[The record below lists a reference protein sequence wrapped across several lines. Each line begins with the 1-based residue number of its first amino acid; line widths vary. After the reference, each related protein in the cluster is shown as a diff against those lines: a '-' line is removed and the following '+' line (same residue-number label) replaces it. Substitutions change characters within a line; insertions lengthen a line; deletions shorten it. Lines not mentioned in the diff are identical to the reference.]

1 MQAGA
6 RNSLDQG
13 GCESLGWEMGA
24 GVDVGAALTSGI
36 PGQVVKVEYH
46 RGNPVYLSCLNT
58 RLFYALR
65 LGQSGKN
72 NDSYFGG
79 RARG

>member
-24 GVDVGAALTSGI
+24 GVDVGITSGI
-36 PGQVVKVEYH
+36 PGQVVKVE
-46 RGNPVYLSCLNT
+46 T
-58 RLFYALR
+58 RI
-65 LGQSGKN
+65 S
-72 NDSYFGG
+72 
-79 RARG
+79 

>member
-24 GVDVGAALTSGI
+24 GVDVGAELTSGI
-36 PGQVVKVEYH
+36 PGQVVKVE
-46 RGNPVYLSCLNT
+46 T
-58 RLFYALR
+58 RI
-65 LGQSGKN
+65 S
-72 NDSYFGG
+72 
-79 RARG
+79 

>member
-1 MQAGA
+1 MHLYIYIIASVGAMKAGA

-36 PGQVVKVEYH
+36 PGQVVKVE
-46 RGNPVYLSCLNT
+46 T
-58 RLFYALR
+58 RISLR
-65 LGQSGKN
+65 
-72 NDSYFGG
+72 
-79 RARG
+79 